1 MREYLYNLGDGEV
14 FLSKTG
20 NPEKLKKKIDMFDY
34 VKINI
39 FCKAKDT
46 RKRKEKVRKNVCDK
60 NDRKW

>member
-46 RKRKEKVRKNVCDK
+46 RK
-60 NDRKW
+60 